1 MSGIPSDG
9 PHQLDTRSQALE
21 EPVCALLW
29 ASEDEEEL
37 PGAFGGDVLSP
48 AHQGLCGDGAE
59 GWDGSSAAHAA
70 GFADVCGCP
79 SSVGA
84 PQHVTTCGCG
94 REARAPP
101 PSGAPLPD
109 AEGLL
114 AGRRYTAP
122 A

>member
-48 AHQGLCGDGAE
+48 AHQGLCVVRALRGG
-59 GWDGSSAAHAA
+59 
-70 GFADVCGCP
+70 
-79 SSVGA
+79 
-84 PQHVTTCGCG
+84 T
-94 REARAPP
+94 APP
-101 PSGAPLPD
+101 QPTLQVSQMCVDAPL
-109 AEGLL
+109 L
-114 AGRRYTAP
+114 
-122 A
+122 